1 MGAID
6 QAFKRLLQEF
16 AQAILQYLFGD
27 VSEVAPL
34 PSEIAIERQLL
45 PDTFFRAIIDQ
56 IACVV
61 NIEVQTEPDKTMPQ
75 RCYEYAARAWLAY
88 RLPVLSVV
96 IYVYPRGP
104 ITPGPFQMNVGRW
117 PSGLWNIY
125 NIELYKLTPADVLN
139 PGLPGLLPLVPL
151 TKGATWAEAEEAMRR
166 AAAVQPVEAAKAL
179 GNALGILLGDAT
191 GQKEQ
196 ANELFWR
203 YFMTFYERVLEEIPW
218 LREAL
223 EKGREEGREKGR
235 EEGREEGKAEGKAE
249 GLSEGELLG
258 MREVALRTLANRF
271 AQVPAE
277 IEAAL
282 QAADK
287 ERLLDVAT
295 HAGTDTLD
303 QVRARLG
310 LAEQQS

>member
-16 AQAILQYLFGD
+16 AQAILQYIFGN
-27 VSEVAPL
+27 VSEVTPL

-45 PDTFFRAIIDQ
+45 PDTFFRASIDE

-61 NIEVQTEPDKTMPQ
+61 NTEVQTEPDKTMPQ

-125 NIELYKLTPADVLN
+125 NVELYKLTPNDLLN

-166 AAAVQPVEAAKAL
+166 VAAVQPVEAAKVL

-203 YFMTFYERVLEEIPW
+203 YFMTFYERMLEGIPW
-218 LREAL
+218 LHEAL
-223 EKGREEGREKGR
+223 EKGR
-235 EEGREEGKAEGKAE
+235 EEGREEGKAEG
-249 GLSEGELLG
+249 LSVGELLG

-271 AQVPAE
+271 ELVPDE
-277 IEAAL
+277 IEIAL